1 MENADDNL
9 EEVFEDRL
17 RSINRMVAML
27 DTWKNPLYVKRIWTI
42 YEQYSAAKL
51 KIPMVMI
58 MPPKEKES
66 FHAELKKGEEGMNTV
81 KQYIG
86 EIDVEHAKVT
96 RT

>member
-1 MENADDNL
+1 MFRKVDLSFA
-9 EEVFEDRL
+9 F
-17 RSINRMVAML
+17 
-27 DTWKNPLYVKRIWTI
+27 
-42 YEQYSAAKL
+42 

-86 EIDVEHAKVT
+86 EIDVENAEVT
-96 RT
+96 